1 MYKEHSSKSLIG
13 KTLIENYILK
23 CPSVNSVKELP
34 RKFKKYFIKNLSNND
49 FEKYDQIKY
58 SKNKD
63 DKIIPEKTKTR
74 TICFKINNQE
84 ILFIT
89 DKKSITGKPT
99 GF

>member
-1 MYKEHSSKSLIG
+1 MYKKHSPKSLIG
-13 KTLIENYILK
+13 KTLIEKYILK

-34 RKFKKYFIKNLSNND
+34 RKFRKYFKKYTLDGD
-49 FEKYDQIKY
+49 FKKYDQIKY